1 MNAMIFRR
9 LAGFAASLVFVGV
22 SAATAA
28 VVPFTEE
35 FAADSAGW
43 RDNPGTT
50 PLSWSPVGGPDG
62 GSHAATTFNFVNQ
75 AAGGTPILFR
85 AQDEFGSSGNAFVG
99 NWLTD
104 GVTEFSAFVRHEAG
118 LPLTF
123 FARFSNPSNFPGAV
137 GLNFAPVPSGVWT
150 RIAIGIAPGNP
161 QFINFETS
169 DFNTIFSSIGHV
181 QIGVSVPAAL
191 AGVNAPFAFSLDK
204 PTIVPEPAAVLL
216 LGIGA
221 AALLRGRRS

>member
-1 MNAMIFRR
+1 MSAKFFRQMAVYSAMV
-9 LAGFAASLVFVGV
+9 AFVGV
-22 SAATAA
+22 GVATAT

-35 FAADSAGW
+35 FTTDSAAW
-43 RDNPGTT
+43 RDNPGTG
-50 PLSWSPVGGPDG
+50 PLGWSAVGGPDG
-62 GSHAATTFNFVNQ
+62 GSHATTTFNFVNQ
-75 AAGGTPILFR
+75 APGGTPTLFR

-99 NWLTD
+99 NWLAD

-123 FARFSNPSNFPGAV
+123 FVRFSNPSNFPGAV

-150 RIAIGIAPGNP
+150 RIAIGITPGNP

-169 DFNTIFSSIGHV
+169 DFNTIFSNIGHV

-204 PTIVPEPAAVLL
+204 PTIVPEPAALL
-216 LGIGA
+216 TLGICA
-221 AALLRGRRS
+221 AALVRGRRN